1 MTGGSL
7 EGWVWSRGWDPAFAG
22 ARDEGGSREGMGM
35 MGEGERG
42 DWIPAF
48 AGMTKEGDGVR
59 EKMDSRLRGN
69 DGGVV
74 GKDGCGR

>member
-1 MTGGSL
+1 
-7 EGWVWSRGWDPAFAG
+7 
-22 ARDEGGSREGMGM
+22 M